1 MQHSAKTVR
10 PHSGT
15 KTVRSHSGAARSLGV
30 LLLRTQTLHSRACL
44 SVYCKRQKPLRL
56 TARPL
61 SGGLLQRDS
70 NDLSVRAQ
78 KTCQIVHIVALL
90 YFFREES
97 GDDCGTPHGVRA
109 LPYYLTQG
117 GADRPLC
124 CYVLNDYDGRG
135 TLCVDEERCAWR
147 SLPLS
152 PPPSPPPR
160 PPPPSLSGRE
170 RGREGVWEGGRL
182 SVGESEKERERKRGQ
197 D

>member
-1 MQHSAKTVR
+1 MFFFRFDRGKRSEGWGCIVCNGLTPVRPGNGLPGPYLRPHVLIGGCVLQHSAKTVR

-97 GDDCGTPHGVRA
+97 GDDCGTPHG
-109 LPYYLTQG
+109 
-117 GADRPLC
+117 C
-124 CYVLNDYDGRG
+124 KECGR
-135 TLCVDEERCAWR
+135 
-147 SLPLS
+147 
-152 PPPSPPPR
+152 
-160 PPPPSLSGRE
+160 
-170 RGREGVWEGGRL
+170 
-182 SVGESEKERERKRGQ
+182 
-197 D
+197 